1 MTAPHPVEGA
11 VTVAVIDSGANTPH
25 PHLPAVA
32 GGVAF
37 DLEGREHPDFVD
49 RLGHGTAAAAAIH
62 EKAPGAELWSVKVF
76 DRELATTVSTL
87 VRAID
92 WASERGHRLVN
103 LSLGTPNDFREAEL
117 APAVARAVDRGSL
130 IVSVH
135 EHEDRLWYPGSMPGV
150 VGVIADPDQPRE
162 NVTVVARDG
171 GPVLRAAPYPRPIPG
186 VPLDRNLN
194 GISFAVANVTGVLAQ
209 LLGDAPDVHLAE
221 HVIALVGGAPQV

>member
-1 MTAPHPVEGA
+1 VSNP
-11 VTVAVIDSGANTPH
+11 VTVAIIDSGANTPH
-25 PHLPAVA
+25 PHLPEVV

-37 DLEGREHPDFVD
+37 DLEGRASGDFAD
-49 RLGHGTAAAAAIH
+49 RLGHGTAAAAAVH
-62 EKAPGAELWSVKVF
+62 EKAPRSELHIVKVF

-92 WASERGHRLVN
+92 WASERGCRIIN

-117 APAVARAVDRGSL
+117 EPAVVRAVDRGSL

-150 VGVIADPDQPRE
+150 LGVIADPDQPRE
-162 NVTVVARDG
+162 KVAVVSREG
-171 GPVLRAAPYPRPIPG
+171 GPVLRAAPYPRPIAG

-194 GISFAVANVTGVLAQ
+194 GISFAVANVTGVIAR
-209 LLGDAPDVHLAE
+209 LLDDAPDVRVVE
-221 HVIALVGGAPQV
+221 DVVALVAADRPV

>member
-1 MTAPHPVEGA
+1 
-11 VTVAVIDSGANTPH
+11 VAIIDSGANTPH
-25 PHLPAVA
+25 PHLPEVA

-37 DLEGREHPDFVD
+37 DLEGRASTDFAD
-49 RLGHGTAAAAAIH
+49 RLGHGTAAAAAVH
-62 EKAPGAELWSVKVF
+62 EKAPEAELHIVKVF

-87 VRAID
+87 VGAID
-92 WASERGHRLVN
+92 WASERGCRIIN

-117 APAVARAVDRGSL
+117 EPAVARAVHRGSL

-162 NVTVVARDG
+162 SVAVVARKG
-171 GPVLRAAPYPRPIPG
+171 GPVLSAAPYPRPIPG

-194 GISFAVANVTGVLAQ
+194 GISFAVANVAGVLAQ
-209 LLGDAPDVHLAE
+209 LLRDAPDVHIAE
-221 HVIALVGGAPQV
+221 DAIALVGGDPHV

>member
-1 MTAPHPVEGA
+1 MPSP
-11 VTVAVIDSGANTPH
+11 VTVAIIDSGANTPH
-25 PHLPAVA
+25 PHLSEVA

-37 DLEGREHPDFVD
+37 DLEGRESADFAD
-49 RLGHGTAAAAAIH
+49 RLGHGTAAAAAVH
-62 EKAPGAELWSVKVF
+62 EKAPGAELHIVKVF
-76 DRELATTVSTL
+76 DQELATTVSTL

-92 WASERGHRLVN
+92 WASERGCRIIN

-117 APAVARAVDRGSL
+117 EPAVARAVERGSL

-135 EHEDRLWYPGSMPGV
+135 EHEDRLWYPGSMAGV

-162 NVTVVARDG
+162 EVAVVAREG

-186 VPLDRNLN
+186 VPPDRNLN

-209 LLGDAPDVHLAE
+209 LLAVAPDVRVAE
-221 HVIALVGGAPQV
+221 DAIALVTGDPHV